1 MERLCNDFATFLV
14 QTAFSDV
21 MLRVEQMMLMA
32 NAKEKSI
39 FEIPLDAAEEAR
51 LDALA
56 DAEIDAGSGVDHK
69 KVREWLLQLA
79 KGRKVPP
86 PAA

>member
-1 MERLCNDFATFLV
+1 
-14 QTAFSDV
+14 
-21 MLRVEQMMLMA
+21 MLRVEQVMLMA

-56 DAEIDAGSGVDHK
+56 DAEIDAGNGVDHK

-79 KGRKVPP
+79 KVTPDAVRILRVRHTAQLPTDT
-86 PAA
+86 